1 MFSLSNAF
9 LDKEEFYIG
18 SKYKKVVYRQF
29 TDSTFQVPVERK
41 GEEEHL
47 GILGTVP
54 APVYQVWVGDMVL
67 CVVSQSMSM
76 GLMFLVHI
84 LMSFIKWIFYS
95 FIYKNKKQKLL
106 STMRSLYLLKI
117 LHKKILLISV
127 RNNGII
133 SHLLIKLYI
142 FGVYQIDARSFDEI
156 ARDPF
161 LPRFLTKFSIFLVHK
176 K

>member
-1 MFSLSNAF
+1 MCVFSLSNAF

-18 SKYKKVVYRQF
+18 SKYKKVVYQQF

-54 APVYQVWVGDMVL
+54 APIYQVWVGDMVL

-84 LMSFIKWIFYS
+84 LMLFIKWIFYS

-106 STMRSLYLLKI
+106 NTMRSLYLLKI
-117 LHKKILLISV
+117 LHKKILLISI

-142 FGVYQIDARSFDEI
+142 FGVYQMDACSFDEI
-156 ARDPF
+156 PRDHF
-161 LPRFLTKFSIFLVHK
+161 VPRFLTKFSSFLVH
-176 K
+176 

>member
-1 MFSLSNAF
+1 MCVFSLSNAF

-47 GILGTVP
+47 GILGTVL

-67 CVVSQSMSM
+67 CVVSQSLSM

-84 LMSFIKWIFYS
+84 LMSFIK
-95 FIYKNKKQKLL
+95 
-106 STMRSLYLLKI
+106 
-117 LHKKILLISV
+117 
-127 RNNGII
+127 
-133 SHLLIKLYI
+133 
-142 FGVYQIDARSFDEI
+142 
-156 ARDPF
+156 
-161 LPRFLTKFSIFLVHK
+161 
-176 K
+176 

>member
-1 MFSLSNAF
+1 MCVCVFSLSNAF

-18 SKYKKVVYRQF
+18 SKYKKVVYQQF

-54 APVYQVWVGDMVL
+54 APIYQVWVGDMVL

-84 LMSFIKWIFYS
+84 LMLFIK
-95 FIYKNKKQKLL
+95 
-106 STMRSLYLLKI
+106 
-117 LHKKILLISV
+117 
-127 RNNGII
+127 
-133 SHLLIKLYI
+133 
-142 FGVYQIDARSFDEI
+142 
-156 ARDPF
+156 
-161 LPRFLTKFSIFLVHK
+161 
-176 K
+176 